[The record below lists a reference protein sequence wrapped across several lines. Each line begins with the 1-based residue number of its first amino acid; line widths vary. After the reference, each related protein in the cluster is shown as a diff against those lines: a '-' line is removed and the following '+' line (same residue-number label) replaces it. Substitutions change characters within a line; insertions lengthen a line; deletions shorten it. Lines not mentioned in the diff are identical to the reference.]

1 MVTISFDRFGE
12 LVVDGKVYYS
22 DMIVW
27 WDGELEFVTKNHM
40 LGMETFAM
48 MLRKKPE
55 IIVVGTGQQ
64 GCVRISDEV
73 RHRARDKKIRVFEGK
88 SDSAAKMFSDLA
100 VAGKRV
106 VAFIHTTC

>member
-1 MVTISFDRFGE
+1 MVTVKFEKFGE
-12 LVVDGKVYYS
+12 LVVDGKIYYS

-27 WDGELEFVTKNHM
+27 WDGELEFVPKDHM
-40 LGMETFAM
+40 LGMEIFCM

-73 RHRARDKKIRVFEGK
+73 RHRAMDRKIRVFEGK
-88 SDSAAKMFSDLA
+88 SGNAAKMFSDLA
-100 VAGKRV
+100 GAGKRV